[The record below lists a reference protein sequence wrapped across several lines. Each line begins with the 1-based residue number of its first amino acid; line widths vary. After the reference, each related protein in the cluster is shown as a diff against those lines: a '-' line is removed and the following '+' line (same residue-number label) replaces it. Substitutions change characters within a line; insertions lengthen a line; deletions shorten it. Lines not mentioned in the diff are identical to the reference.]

1 MQDPLRLAGTAVGGR
16 YVVGDCLGAYGS
28 RVVYRAEHQAF
39 GIPVRLEVIT
49 AGDQQRRAFMQAGR
63 TILELASKFS
73 PVVQVRDGGLHDG
86 PSGPLAFVASEWL
99 DGPTLAEAVTASGK
113 GKFPLDQVIDWMDPV
128 LETIIAAHRKGVV
141 HGHFDLSAFFVV
153 GNLGPRAALKVDGLV
168 EGAWRPQLQGGSMP
182 MRAPVPGFAAPEL
195 NSADTTL
202 VGPWTDV
209 YGLAAV
215 LSVLLCGSSS
225 SAMRERGLPSGVQ
238 YAFDKALNARID
250 ARFKTLAS
258 FRASMMDGL
267 AEFGSRGAANPRR
280 TMVVADVDSQMAE
293 GSAGGFEVKEEED
306 IDAHKPTMGKARV
319 RLAYTQPA
327 MDVPEALAKLQQSQS
342 PPSGA
347 HPVQRPVTGPQPAVG
362 RKQSG
367 RSFVAVL
374 ILLLVV
380 AVGGG
385 VAVGYT
391 LFR

>member
-1 MQDPLRLAGTAVGGR
+1 MQDPLRLVGTAVGGR
-16 YVVGDCLGAYGS
+16 YVVGECLGAYGS
-28 RVVYRAEHQAF
+28 RVVYRAEHQSF
-39 GIPVRLEVIT
+39 GVPVRLEVIT

-63 TILELASKFS
+63 TILELGGQFA

-86 PSGPLAFVASEWL
+86 PTGPLAFVASEWL
-99 DGPTLAEAVTASGK
+99 DGPTLAEAMTASGK
-113 GKFPLDQVIDWMDPV
+113 SRFPLEHVIDWMDPV
-128 LETIIAAHRKGVV
+128 LQTIIAAHRKGVV

-153 GNLGPRAALKVDGLV
+153 GNLGPRATLKIDGLV
-168 EGAWRPQLQGGSMP
+168 EGAWRPKLQGGSMP
-182 MRAPVPGFAAPEL
+182 MRVPVPGFAAPEL
-195 NSADTTL
+195 SSADTTL

-225 SAMRERGLPSGVQ
+225 STMRQRVLPSGIQ

-258 FRASMMDGL
+258 FHGSMMDGL
-267 AEFGSRGAANPRR
+267 GELDSRAAANPRR

-293 GSAGGFEVKEEED
+293 GSAGGFEVKGDDD

-319 RLAYTQPA
+319 RLAFTQPA
-327 MDVPEALAKLQQSQS
+327 MDVPEALAQLQQAQS
-342 PPSGA
+342 TTPGS
-347 HPVQRPVTGPQPAVG
+347 QRPGTGSQPVVE

-367 RSFVAVL
+367 WRFIAVL
-374 ILLLVV
+374 IVLLVV

>member
-1 MQDPLRLAGTAVGGR
+1 
-16 YVVGDCLGAYGS
+16 
-28 RVVYRAEHQAF
+28 
-39 GIPVRLEVIT
+39 
-49 AGDQQRRAFMQAGR
+49 
-63 TILELASKFS
+63 
-73 PVVQVRDGGLHDG
+73 
-86 PSGPLAFVASEWL
+86 
-99 DGPTLAEAVTASGK
+99 
-113 GKFPLDQVIDWMDPV
+113 
-128 LETIIAAHRKGVV
+128 
-141 HGHFDLSAFFVV
+141 
-153 GNLGPRAALKVDGLV
+153 
-168 EGAWRPQLQGGSMP
+168 MP
-182 MRAPVPGFAAPEL
+182 MRVPVPGFAAPEL
-195 NSADTTL
+195 SSADTTL

-258 FRASMMDGL
+258 FRGSMMDGL
-267 AEFGSRGAANPRR
+267 TEFGARGAANPRR
-280 TMVVADVDSQMAE
+280 TMVVADVDSRMAE
-293 GSAGGFEVKEEED
+293 GSAGGFEVSEDDD

-319 RLAYTQPA
+319 RLAFTQPA
-327 MDVPEALAKLQQSQS
+327 MDVPEALAQLQRAQSTT
-342 PPSGA
+342 SGS
-347 HPVQRPVTGPQPAVG
+347 HPVQRPVTGPQTAVA